1 MNKSYILL
9 IALALLLIGCK
20 KVVEQQPII
29 VIPSPEIVKGSI
41 EKETIKKEPQKKVS
55 TLDSIRILMQKAYHK
70 EYAEQAYKVQV
81 AVKTVNSSLP
91 CTPCDMGFLV
101 YLSKKDDYNLEDIKT
116 LLCLD
121 NNDVCDDN
129 VEFVPFYNEMIFKVF
144 HRERKDLSAKQ
155 IEVLLQDEEL
165 MEELLH
171 PIIESNSV
179 KLIDSLQAVK

>member
-1 MNKSYILL
+1 MNKLFIILT
-9 IALALLLIGCK
+9 AALLLFVGCK
-20 KVVEQQPII
+20 KVTEQQLII
-29 VIPSPEIVKGSI
+29 STSSEVLKDSVL
-41 EKETIKKEPQKKVS
+41 KEPIKKQLHKKGT
-55 TLDSIRILMQKAYHK
+55 TLDSIRVLMQKTYRK
-70 EYAEQAYKVQV
+70 EYAEQAYKIPVV
-81 AVKTVNSSLP
+81 VTTVNSSLP
-91 CTPCDMGFLV
+91 CTPCDMTFLV

-129 VEFVPFYNEMIFKVF
+129 AEFVPFYNEMIFKVF
-144 HRERKDLSAKQ
+144 HRERKDLSPKQ
-155 IEVLLQDEEL
+155 IETLLKDEEL